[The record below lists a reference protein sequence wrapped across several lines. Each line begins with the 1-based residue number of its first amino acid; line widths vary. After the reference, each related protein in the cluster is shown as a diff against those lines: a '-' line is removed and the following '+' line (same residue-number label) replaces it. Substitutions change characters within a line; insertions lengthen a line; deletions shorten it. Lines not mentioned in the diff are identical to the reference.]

1 MKKLGEFLN
10 RTLDKDSS
18 IAAELYN
25 PGFDSNSDERE
36 PTEGLEPG
44 RHDLA
49 AKVRQDLREWAI
61 SASESNVY
69 AYASDR
75 TFLGQASEDNR
86 ARFELTSKNN
96 RTLGQLIVP
105 SPRGIAIKNPSEA
118 AGPGRIVSQGML
130 SGWKPAVI
138 SSNYKSTAYP
148 ELPPDSSPLDQAVQ
162 ASLEGNLHAPG
173 RAYLSEPG
181 SEIEDGTIRDGL
193 YSVQNGGF
201 GKFDPNRKRME
212 VDDLKRA
219 VEATLENARGI
230 VSDEGQASGNARD
243 NISNIFKSLL
253 NFAVPTIAPLQGIYD
268 VRISKIKTIKD
279 KFGEIEGQDEI
290 ARVREDFNIGDLLA
304 RGGGTTYGVL
314 NTPSQVFDGPPNGM
328 IMTAF
333 AGMLVLNGLIE
344 VYGRFIHLLLAGS
357 IKEPSGFWQ
366 FLPASVKRAANELG
380 LNTNY
385 YSIINLND
393 SENQEKNNKFYLK
406 NFDSSETIIKNAKKG
421 LDIFYGYKNTRGEF
435 GIPIPGIKIASLLD
449 YKSVFESPGFY
460 ANVTRIVL
468 RDAQIV
474 TQFTQQGADSSSGTG
489 IPNAVNSL
497 AALAENLLTSPSFK
511 LVVNFAKLGVLDESD
526 RVVDNFLP
534 VKSISAPQAPAPPA
548 QTPQEVNSAS
558 QTSINNIGNVQK
570 FDDETIKSVQSNRLG
585 ISHLQFNNLK
595 FSPLSNRYYA
605 SLLHAGSG
613 ENRGIEN
620 DTFYKLKYGEIT
632 GNGRFT
638 PEQVDEIE
646 KIIDTDYVPFSI
658 QDVRTNEVLSLPS
671 FIESV
676 NDSFNVSYEST
687 HGYGRTDPIHSYSK
701 TERTINLS
709 FVLVAFSVE
718 DHQNVYNIV
727 NKLTSM
733 CYPQRSAGTRRK
745 DGGVEFTQPFSQ
757 IPTASPLIRIRL
769 GDLLRNNRTANTF
782 KWMFGDHAALQ
793 EQANAD
799 FKKDQEKNSTL
810 AKWRSYRLN
819 VGDRIKLNKIPFV
832 EIFQNSDGVV
842 DINEPLGMVPPAEN
856 YIYEFTIEKKQQLDL
871 EGLVIFESE
880 NVVDLF
886 NEEFNE
892 EDDIKLASYTKKAF
906 EFYKQIQNLQFYKL
920 KCEGKSYIGLKRD
933 ANQLTQYFQPPSTD
947 NSFYSAN
954 NNAVVRSFRSTAG
967 RGLAGFVKDLQLD
980 YSGFNWGVD
989 SKLRAPMG
997 VKVTI
1002 AFAPIHDVPLGLDHK
1017 GKMISPTHPVGF
1029 EYEGFN

>member
-1 MKKLGEFLN
+1 MKLKKLGEFLN
-10 RTLDKDSS
+10 RTSDKDSS

-25 PGFDSNSDERE
+25 PGFDSNSNERE
-36 PTEGLEPG
+36 PTESLEPG

-49 AKVRQDLREWAI
+49 AKVRQDLREWAT

-75 TFLGQASEDNR
+75 TFLEQASEDNR
-86 ARFELTSKNN
+86 VRFELTSKNN

-105 SPRGIAIKNPSEA
+105 SPRGVAIKNPSEA

-130 SGWKPAVI
+130 SGWKPAVV

-181 SEIEDGTIRDGL
+181 SEMEDGTIRDGL

-230 VSDEGQASGNARD
+230 VSDEGRAGGVAGD
-243 NISNIFKSLL
+243 NINNILKSLA
-253 NFAVPTIAPLQGIYD
+253 NFAAPTIAPLQGIYD
-268 VRISKIKTIKD
+268 VRISKVQAIKD
-279 KFGEIEGQDEI
+279 KFGEVEGQDEI

-344 VYGRFIHLLLAGS
+344 VYGRFIHLLLTS
-357 IKEPSGFWQ
+357 NTKEPAAYSQ
-366 FLPASVKRAANELG
+366 LLPASVKRVANELG
-380 LNTNY
+380 LNYNSTLNENDDKKNSY
-385 YSIINLND
+385 LTFFVNQFKDLNSII
-393 SENQEKNNKFYLK
+393 YY
-406 NFDSSETIIKNAKKG
+406 AKKG

-435 GIPIPGIKIASLLD
+435 RIPIAGVKIASLLD

-474 TQFTQQGADSSSGTG
+474 TQFTQQNADSSSGTG

-526 RVVDNFLP
+526 NTVHNFLP
-534 VKSISAPQAPAPPA
+534 VKSISAPENLIRKAN
-548 QTPQEVNSAS
+548 TPQEVNNAL
-558 QTSINNIGNVQK
+558 QTVFNNMGTVQK

-605 SLLHAGSG
+605 SLLQAGSG
-613 ENRGIEN
+613 NKYSTKD
-620 DTFYKLKYGEIT
+620 DTFYTLKYGKIA

-671 FIESV
+671 FIESI

-701 TERTINLS
+701 TERIINLN
-709 FVLVAFSVE
+709 FVIVAFSIE

-745 DGGVEFTQPFSQ
+745 SNNVEFTQPFSQ

-769 GDLLRNNRTANTF
+769 GDLLRNNRTADTF
-782 KWMFGDHAALQ
+782 KWMFGDDAALQ
-793 EQANAD
+793 EQASTE
-799 FKKDQEKNSTL
+799 FKEDQEKNSIL

-819 VGDRIKLNKIPFV
+819 VGDRIRLNKIPFV
-832 EIFQNSDGVV
+832 RIFKNSDGVF
-842 DINEPLGMVPPAEN
+842 DIEKPLGIVPPAKN
-856 YIYEFTIEKKQQLDL
+856 YIYEFTISDKRTIASANDL
-871 EGLVIFESE
+871 APIFEDE
-880 NVVDLF
+880 IVNLLNPET
-886 NEEFNE
+886 NETQ
-892 EDDIKLASYTKKAF
+892 LYTKEAF
-906 EFYKQIQNLQFYKL
+906 NFFFIENSEKQIYKL
-920 KCEGKSYIGLKRD
+920 KCEGKTYFGLRRD
-933 ANQLTQYFQPPSTD
+933 AAQLAQYFQPPST
-947 NSFYSAN
+947 NNNFYSAN

-967 RGLAGFVKDLQLD
+967 RGLAGFIKDLQLD
-980 YSGFNWGVD
+980 YSGFNWGID
-989 SKLRAPMG
+989 SKFRAPMG
-997 VKVTI
+997 VKVTMS
-1002 AFAPIHDVPLGLDHK
+1002 FAPIHDAPLGLDHK

-1029 EYEGFN
+1029 EYEGFE